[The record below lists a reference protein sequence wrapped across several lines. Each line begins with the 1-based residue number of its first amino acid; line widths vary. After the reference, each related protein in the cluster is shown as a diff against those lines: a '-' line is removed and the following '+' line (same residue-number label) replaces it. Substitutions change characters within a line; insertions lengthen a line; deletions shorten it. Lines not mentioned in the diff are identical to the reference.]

1 MAGES
6 NLVRFQNNTREPK
19 TIRTT
24 PLLGMMSKFLDIEVG
39 EIVELP
45 YEQGIALGLTP
56 VPKAPEQKAPQKPDV
71 KTPDAKG
78 EDKK

>member
-1 MAGES
+1 
-6 NLVRFQNNTREPK
+6 
-19 TIRTT
+19 
-24 PLLGMMSKFLDIEVG
+24 MMSKFLDIEVG